1 MFDSDFKLGRI
12 LVHLMS
18 VAIVQDSSSLFKA
31 LSSAIMNPKPPSLFS
46 INAERR
52 AWERGY
58 KNLPEK
64 DARAVTECHCLSVT
78 TCTSFSLIPR
88 SHNTPM
94 WPGYEATTSYKYIW

>member
-31 LSSAIMNPKPPSLFS
+31 LPSAIMNPNPPSLFS

-52 AWERGY
+52 AWEQGY
-58 KNLPEK
+58 K
-64 DARAVTECHCLSVT
+64 TCLRKM
-78 TCTSFSLIPR
+78 L
-88 SHNTPM
+88 
-94 WPGYEATTSYKYIW
+94 EL